1 MDSGHFPDL
10 ARFWQAADLPMPI
23 VIVGGGRWGKVWAS
37 VITAARGSSRH
48 LMMAARTDPDAARAW
63 ASESSEASGIVVC
76 QSIAQ
81 AMALMP
87 ELKMAIV
94 CSRPGDH
101 LKDALEAFDHGLHV
115 LVEKP
120 ISTHA
125 AHGMQLVERSLQV
138 RRKLAVGTEFAF
150 IPAVHQ
156 CVQELSLKSH
166 LKVTLQ
172 WDDPPGEA
180 RYGAAKSRHKEVD
193 ALTDLLP
200 HAFSIFRTLAS
211 SREFQ
216 IVDAYQNAGDN
227 CGGLHFRDHHSSDF
241 LLTFD
246 LASRERRRVVE
257 VVSGADLVVI
267 DFSAKRSTITV
278 NGLPHALDPVLQ
290 PMTST
295 LRLQLGAFLSEIAV
309 ERREFPE
316 DPAIQALIDLQKAL
330 EDFPTQQQPHLS
342 QI

>member
-10 ARFWQAADLPMPI
+10 ARFWHAADLPMPI
-23 VIVGGGRWGKVWAS
+23 VIVGGGRWGKVWTS

-48 LMMAARTDPDAARAW
+48 LMMAARSDPDAARAW
-63 ASESSEASGIVVC
+63 ASESSEADGIVVC
-76 QSIAQ
+76 PSITQ

-120 ISTHA
+120 MSTHA
-125 AHGMQLVERSLQV
+125 AHGMQLVERSLQA

-180 RYGAAKSRHKEVD
+180 RYGATKSRHTEID

-211 SREFQ
+211 SCDFQ
-216 IVDAYQNAGDN
+216 IADAYQNASGH
-227 CGGLHFRDHHSSDF
+227 CGSLRFQDRHSSDF

-246 LASRERRRVVE
+246 LASRERRRVLE
-257 VVSGADLVVI
+257 VVNGADLVVI
-267 DFSAKRSTITV
+267 DFSAKRSTITI
-278 NGLPHALDPVLQ
+278 NGQPHALDPVLQ

-295 LRLQLGAFLSEIAV
+295 LRLQLGAFLSEILA
-309 ERREFPE
+309 EKKEFSV
-316 DPAIQALIDLQKAL
+316 DPAIQALIDLQKQR
-330 EDFPTQQQPHLS
+330 EEFSTW
-342 QI
+342 I

>member
-1 MDSGHFPDL
+1 MDSGRFSDL
-10 ARFWQAADLPMPI
+10 ARFWQAAELPVPTL
-23 VIVGGGRWGKVWAS
+23 IVGGGRWGKVWTS
-37 VITAARGSSRH
+37 VITSARGSSMH

-63 ASESSEASGIVVC
+63 ASESSEAAGIVVC

-81 AMALMP
+81 AVALMP
-87 ELKMAIV
+87 ELKVAIV

-125 AHGMQLVERSLQV
+125 AHGMQLVERSLQAQ
-138 RRKLAVGTEFAF
+138 RKLAVGTEFAF

-156 CVQELSLKSH
+156 CVQELRLTSN

-172 WDDPPGEA
+172 WNDPAGEA
-180 RYGAAKSRHKEVD
+180 RYGAAKSRHAEID

-200 HAFSIFRTLAS
+200 HALSIFRTLAS
-211 SREFQ
+211 SGELQ
-216 IVDAYQNAGDN
+216 IADAYQNASGT
-227 CGGLHFRDHHSSDF
+227 CGRLRFRDYHSSDF

-257 VVSGADLVVI
+257 IVNGADLVVI
-267 DFSAKRSTITV
+267 DFSAKRSTITT
-278 NGLPHALDPVLQ
+278 NGQLHALDPVLQ

-295 LRLQLGAFLSEIAV
+295 LKLQLGAFLSEIAV
-309 ERREFPE
+309 ERKEFRV
-316 DPAIQALIDLQKAL
+316 DPAVHALIDLQKEL
-330 EDFPTQQQPHLS
+330 EDFPNQQRPHLS
-342 QI
+342 QS